1 MKDSEQYETPEN
13 SRRRGASSDH
23 LYFLPVPL
31 RIDREPVISHDGVC
45 RMEPARYSALRNE
58 YIAAQFLFTDD
69 FDMVLYRDET
79 MAGIVYAASGGADE
93 DLRAVIEYLSR

>member
-31 RIDREPVISHDGVC
+31 RIDREPVIPMTAYAG
-45 RMEPARYSALRNE
+45 RIQRGTGPR
-58 YIAAQFLFTDD
+58 
-69 FDMVLYRDET
+69 ET
-79 MAGIVYAASGGADE
+79 SI
-93 DLRAVIEYLSR
+93 

>member
-1 MKDSEQYETPEN
+1 MK
-13 SRRRGASSDH
+13 H
-23 LYFLPVPL
+23 LKTAAAAALLLIIFIFLPVPL

-45 RMEPARYSALRNE
+45 RTEPARYSALRNE
-58 YIAAQFLFTDD
+58 YIAAQIRFTDD

-79 MAGIVYAASGGADE
+79 MAGIVYAASGGADR